1 MRYTHSAA
9 ESAKLL
15 RQALPYIGKH
25 GGRYVPTAYTVWYEH
40 LAGLN
45 PALSEA
51 LKQALANPQPLGAEA
66 LDQLYW
72 QFVELRERRA
82 LNQLQT
88 DLTELLQNLGTA
100 AARTGESTAAYT
112 ETLTSCEER
121 LGSITDTDG
130 LMQVLHVLVES
141 TRTVHAESEILLLE
155 VSQTRQE
162 MTRLRNEFG
171 TLRAEALTDPL
182 SGLRNRRGYEESVH
196 EMVDE
201 SGRLPQPTS
210 VLVADIDHF
219 KRINDS
225 YGHGLGDQV
234 IRATAQVIQGCIKGR
249 DLAVR
254 WGGEEFLVVL
264 PETPLEGAL
273 AVAEQIRTGMG
284 RARIRRSDTKELIDK
299 VTISLGAALVDEA
312 ESLEQAIGRAD
323 HAMLAAKAA
332 GRDRVQQ
339 AEAASAAA
347 AMSTELVQAAG

>member
-1 MRYTHSAA
+1 MRYTQSAA
-9 ESAKLL
+9 DSAKLL
-15 RQALPYIGKH
+15 RQALPQIGKH
-25 GGRYVPTAYTVWYEH
+25 GGRYLPTAYTVWYEH

-66 LDQLYW
+66 IDQLYW
-72 QFVELRERRA
+72 QFIELRERRA

-88 DLTELLQNLGTA
+88 DLSDLLQGLGIA
-100 AARTGESTAAYT
+100 ATRSGESTAAYA
-112 ETLTSCEER
+112 ETLSDCQER
-121 LGSITDTDG
+121 MSRIADTEG
-130 LMQVLHVLVES
+130 LAQVLNVLVES
-141 TRTVHAESEILLLE
+141 TRTAHAEAEVLMLE

-171 TLRAEALTDPL
+171 TLRAEALTDAL
-182 SGLRNRRGYEESVH
+182 SGLRNRRGYEEAVH
-196 EMVDE
+196 ELTDPG
-201 SGRLPQPTS
+201 GRLPEPIS

-234 IRATAQVIQGCIKGR
+234 IRATAQLIQGCIKGR
-249 DLAVR
+249 DVAVR
-254 WGGEEFLVVL
+254 WGGEEFVVL
-264 PETPLEGAL
+264 LPDTPLAGAL
-273 AVAEQIRTGMG
+273 AVAEQIRGGMG

-299 VTISLGAALVDEA
+299 VTISLGVAQLDGAEA
-312 ESLEQAIGRAD
+312 LEQAIERAD

-339 AEAASAAA
+339 A
-347 AMSTELVQAAG
+347 QAAVDKPAAEVVHAAG